1 MVLLFSVTKSCLT
14 LCDLMDCST
23 PCLSVPHH
31 LPEFAQVHVHWI
43 SDAIQPSHPLPPS
56 SPFAFNLSQ
65 HQGLFQWVCC
75 SNQVAKVLVIRPLF
89 CSTIHDKMSSLVGY
103 HVKWDSKSVDQSFH
117 KVPDSGASLWARNQ
131 IKSHQEKCVF
141 LWEGTGGAP
150 KMREPQWSQLATNWP
165 VCLLREHAISRGQH

>member
-1 MVLLFSVTKSCLT
+1 MV
-14 LCDLMDCST
+14 CST

-43 SDAIQPSHPLPPS
+43 SDTIQPSHPLPPS

-75 SNQVAKVLVIRPLF
+75 SNQLAKVLVIRPLF

-103 HVKWDSKSVDQSFH
+103 HVKWDSISVDQSFH

-131 IKSHQEKCVF
+131 IPPGKVCIPVRENRWSSQDVRTPVKSACY
-141 LWEGTGGAP
+141 
-150 KMREPQWSQLATNWP
+150 QLTSLSA
-165 VCLLREHAISRGQH
+165 